1 MRVIFTAMRQIT
13 HHFVIND
20 VIIGD
25 IIMPKKKKMLRMN
38 KIHFLNTL
46 KNLSIKNPFRYGFIT
61 YAIDFETVW
70 FSVMTGNTSTITAW
84 LYAF

>member
-13 HHFVIND
+13 HHFAYND

-46 KNLSIKNPFRYGFIT
+46 KKFKHQKPL
-61 YAIDFETVW
+61 
-70 FSVMTGNTSTITAW
+70 
-84 LYAF
+84 